1 MMQFVI
7 IVDPDPAFHARATE
21 GLAGPDVRVEDAAL
35 LADATILANLHSP
48 SLVVVGPGVDASAGL
63 EFGEALVDK
72 HPSAD
77 VVLVTQHGST
87 DVLRRAMRAG
97 LRDVIPADQPWPET
111 VAMLKGLLA
120 ESATRVS
127 FAPPEPPAP
136 VKRGRIVSIF
146 STKGGVGKSV
156 ISCNVAVALAQEG
169 RSVILVDLDLQF
181 GDVGIML
188 DLKPDRTIYDAVQ
201 NIDRLDADML
211 SGYLV
216 KHSSGLRALL
226 APVRPEDAD
235 AVTVSRIATILSLLR
250 EMADII
256 VVDTAAAFDD
266 VVLGAVD
273 ASDAVY
279 AVATMDVASIKNTR
293 VSLQK
298 LRQLGYD
305 PGLIRLVLNRA
316 DSKVWLN
323 AGEVED
329 SLGLDATAR
338 IPSDRLVPRSVNRG
352 TPVVMDSPRAPVA
365 KSLTE
370 LARQI
375 VAGGNGVVG
384 DVAQG

>member
-21 GLAGPDVRVEDAAL
+21 DLAGGDVRVEDAAL
-35 LADATILANLHSP
+35 LADATILVNLHSP
-48 SLVVVGPGVDASAGL
+48 SLVVVGPGVEASAGL

-111 VAMLKGLLA
+111 LVMLKGLLA
-120 ESATRVS
+120 ESAARVPVAS
-127 FAPPEPPAP
+127 PETSAP

-156 ISCNVAVALAQEG
+156 IACNVAVSLAQEG
-169 RSVILVDLDLQF
+169 HDVILVDLDLQF

-211 SGYLV
+211 AGYLV

-323 AGEVED
+323 AGEVEG

-352 TPVVMDSPRAPVA
+352 TPVVMDSPRAAVA